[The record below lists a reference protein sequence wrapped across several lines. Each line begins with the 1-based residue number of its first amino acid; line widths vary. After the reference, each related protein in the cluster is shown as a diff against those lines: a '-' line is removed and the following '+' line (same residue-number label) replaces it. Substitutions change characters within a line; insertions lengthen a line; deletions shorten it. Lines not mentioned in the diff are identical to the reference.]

1 VIRIKTCG
9 ITSEE
14 DLELCAEAGAD
25 AVGLVVE
32 YPLPVPWT
40 LSRLR
45 ARELSLGAPRHVDR
59 VAVVG
64 GDAATILSLV
74 AAVEPTAVQ
83 LHLDEPPETVAAVRE
98 GLEGS
103 GVSVVKAVRIT
114 ADSGRAAPAEHW
126 LAVARRFVEAGA
138 HRILLDS
145 KTSTRP
151 AGTGVA
157 FDWAIAREVAAGLG
171 APLSLAGGL
180 TPENVADAVREVR
193 PYEVDV
199 ISSLEDERHRKV
211 PERVRAFVAAVRAAS
226 FESAG

>member
-1 VIRIKTCG
+1 VIRVKTCG
-9 ITSEE
+9 ITCEE

-40 LSRLR
+40 LTRAR
-45 ARELSLGAPRHVDR
+45 ARELARYAPRSTDR

-64 GDAATILSLV
+64 GDAATILGIV
-74 AAVEPTAVQ
+74 HEVEPTVVQ
-83 LHLDEPPETVAAVRE
+83 LHLDESIETVSAIRE
-98 GLEGS
+98 GLS
-103 GVSVVKAVRIT
+103 GAGVRIVKAIRIR
-114 ADSGRAAPAEHW
+114 ADRDAVPPAEHW
-126 LAVARRFVEAGA
+126 LGLAHRFVDAGA

-180 TPENVADAVREVR
+180 TPENVAAAVREVR
-193 PYEVDV
+193 PHEVDV

-211 PERVRAFVAAVRAAS
+211 PERVRAFVAAARAGWA
-226 FESAG
+226 EGAG